1 MNMEHSTL
9 RTQILVVAIG
19 SLLYA
24 IITVR
29 LNVLIMPGTEL
40 TAVRPSVVVPMLIGF
55 LFGPRAGFLTGFLGN
70 VLGDVVTFN
79 DFFWPWDIGNGI
91 MGAVPG
97 LAYVLLDRE
106 RRLGRTGLLWAPPLA
121 VAGAV
126 LGMGFAVPLD
136 LYMGLTVNTVQ
147 QAWTVFVS
155 AAATDALNGAVL
167 LPILVLI
174 YSRLLQLSQKT
185 VLHAGP
191 VEDQVLPERE

>member
-1 MNMEHSTL
+1 M
-9 RTQILVVAIG
+9 
-19 SLLYA
+19 LYA

-136 LYMGLTVNTVQ
+136 LYMHMTVDTVQ
-147 QAWTVFVS
+147 QAWTVYVS
-155 AAATDALNGAVL
+155 AASTDAINGAVL
-167 LPILVLI
+167 LPILVLV
-174 YSRLLQLSQKT
+174 YAHLLRLSQRT
-185 VLHAGP
+185 DHLRAGA
-191 VEDQVLPERE
+191 VDDQVL

>member
-97 LAYVLLDRE
+97 LAYVLLDRV

>member
-1 MNMEHSTL
+1 MNIEHSTL

-40 TAVRPSVVVPMLIGF
+40 TAVRPSVVVPILIGF

-70 VLGDVVTFN
+70 VLGDVITFN

-126 LGMGFAVPLD
+126 VGMGFAVPLD
-136 LYMGLTVNTVQ
+136 LYMRLTVDTVE
-147 QAWTVFVS
+147 QAWTVS
-155 AAATDALNGAVL
+155 SRPHHRRAQWGGTASPSPRPDVL
-167 LPILVLI
+167 GS
-174 YSRLLQLSQKT
+174 YGSRRY

-191 VEDQVLPERE
+191 VEDRVLPQRE

>member
-29 LNVLIMPGTEL
+29 LNVLIMPGTEQ